1 MPQTP
6 QSTHSQHIVHLV
18 QINNKYYTTIM
29 FKHVSKNKI
38 PIFDFEHVHD
48 QFEIKEKSTQLKMN
62 TN

>member
-1 MPQTP
+1 
-6 QSTHSQHIVHLV
+6 
-18 QINNKYYTTIM
+18 M

-48 QFEIKEKSTQLKMN
+48 KFEIKEKSTQLKMN